1 MVLSRLFDG
10 KGRQYRLDT
19 GNTGDLSLLT
29 TEAKGSLVEA
39 VNEVDGRVPRVTT
52 DQNGCFIRVVDG
64 RLAAAELTDVSKEAV

>member
-10 KGRQYRLDT
+10 KGDQYRLDT

-39 VNEVDGRVPRVTT
+39 VNEVDGRVPRVTEA
-52 DQNGCFIRVVDG
+52 QEGSFLRVVGG
-64 RLAAAELTDVSKEAV
+64 RLAAAELTDVSEEGV